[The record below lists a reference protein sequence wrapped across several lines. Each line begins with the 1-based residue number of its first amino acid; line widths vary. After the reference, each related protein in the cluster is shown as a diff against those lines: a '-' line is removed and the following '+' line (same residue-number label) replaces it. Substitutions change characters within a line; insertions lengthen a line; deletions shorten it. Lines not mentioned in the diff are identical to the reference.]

1 MINLTTKMNLQKL
14 ETTMQFI
21 DLTLFWVIIE
31 DLRMLAILIFR
42 RIKAL
47 PNQFVY
53 HWNYFNC

>member
-1 MINLTTKMNLQKL
+1 MNLQKL

-31 DLRMLAILIFR
+31 DLRMLAILILG